1 MPAHVELTEK
11 VGQIDEIKFF
21 FIGELGIAPGSFHL
35 SYFLFFCITMYTILF
50 MQAGS
55 KKERAHLTA
64 HPFLPK
70 KPNFNLIMKP

>member
-50 MQAGS
+50 IQAGS
-55 KKERAHLTA
+55 KKKGRTLRHTLFFLKNQTLT
-64 HPFLPK
+64 
-70 KPNFNLIMKP
+70 